1 MHFVP
6 FPGLSSSGDQVLGER
21 TLLWC
26 GESYHLPHPSHLVS
40 WVHRLRSAVC
50 LFWEADLWLPP
61 SRQISSV
68 QDPRKAWL
76 ATESLLAVWW
86 RMLSLGLSLPLS
98 GSGCRLPVS
107 LPLVGDGPV
116 RCQLALLWYLL
127 SLLFCEQ
134 AGSALS

>member
-1 MHFVP
+1 MKIKGVIEDLKKRKKNLENDNSKNISRNF
-6 FPGLSSSGDQVLGER
+6 SG
-21 TLLWC
+21 
-26 GESYHLPHPSHLVS
+26 
-40 WVHRLRSAVC
+40 
-50 LFWEADLWLPP
+50 ADLRLQP
-61 SRQISSV
+61 SQRMSYV

-98 GSGCRLPVS
+98 GSGCRPPVS